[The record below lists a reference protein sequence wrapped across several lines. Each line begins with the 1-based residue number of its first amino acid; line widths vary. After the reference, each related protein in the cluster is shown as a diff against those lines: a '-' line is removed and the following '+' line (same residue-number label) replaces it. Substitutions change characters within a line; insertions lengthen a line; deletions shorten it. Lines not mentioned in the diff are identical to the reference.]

1 MGIELLNNESPLSD
15 GNNHSLILYSSAAS
29 PCVRRVK
36 ITLLEKG
43 LDFDTVEV
51 SLPNMEQ
58 RSPEYLSLNPNGFVP
73 TLSHGEHV
81 VFESSIINQYLE
93 EQFPQTPL
101 IPNDPYEEAQVA
113 MWIDA
118 EGQMAKLFRPIMY
131 QRIQGPIQ
139 HISRTLQESLTI
151 LSHSSSDK
159 FDREWQ
165 TKVWNLQVLTPEE
178 EAQHEVD
185 LLSWLDRVELAL
197 TQQNYLVGNRFSQAD
212 ISLFPRIEMY
222 SYLGIEL
229 DGIRFKNVLD
239 WMKRL
244 SERPSFEA
252 SMTDEAKKLRKM
264 ATSPLLPKIR
274 KILNKTT
281 RTIKDSIYLWAVG
294 KVIRKM
300 QNVRKMISPLYI
312 PRTLPLPKKEKLD
325 IVFNQLNSTTDQ
337 YKNKEQAVTLFGN
350 EKSIHCLRIIMLL
363 KQLNINYQI
372 SPINLKKKEQFKEE
386 FIQLNPLSQIPVI
399 QHGKNVI
406 YDSATIAQYL
416 VKIFDDNN
424 HWLPNDSGKRSSLR
438 MWLALETGTH
448 KEFKPFYDTYVLKV
462 KSPQRHIVNAAESIN
477 RINQKLSILDTQLTS
492 NHYLCGERITYAD
505 LAWYTRIESLN
516 TVPAFT
522 INKFPSIKLWLNRVN
537 DKLAEKNGEFY
548 VH

>member
-15 GNNHSLILYSSAAS
+15 GNDHSLILYSSAAS
-29 PCVRRVK
+29 PCVRRVR

-58 RSPEYLSLNPNGFVP
+58 RSPEYLTLNPNGFVP
-73 TLSHGEHV
+73 TLSHGEHA

-139 HISRTLQESLTI
+139 HISRTLKESLTI

-165 TKVWNLQVLTPEE
+165 TKVWNINVLTPEE
-178 EAQHEVD
+178 EARHESD
-185 LLSWLDRVELAL
+185 LLSWLDRVEFALAD
-197 TQQNYLVGNRFSQAD
+197 QDYLVGNQFSQAD

-229 DGIRFKNVLD
+229 NAVRFKNVLR

-244 SERPSFEA
+244 EKRPSFEA
-252 SMTDEAKKLRKM
+252 SMSAEAKKIRKM

-274 KILNKTT
+274 NILNKNT
-281 RTIKDSIYLWAVG
+281 RSIKESIYLWVVG

-300 QNVRKMISPLYI
+300 QNVRKLISPLYI
-312 PRTLPLPKKEKLD
+312 PRALPLPKKAKLD
-325 IVFNQLNSTTDQ
+325 IVFNQLNSKKVRSTV
-337 YKNKEQAVTLFGN
+337 KEQTITLFGN
-350 EKSIHCLRIIMLL
+350 ETSIHCQRIIMLL
-363 KQLNINYQI
+363 KQLNIKYKV
-372 SPINLKKKEQFKEE
+372 SHINLKKREQFEQG
-386 FIQLNPLSQIPVI
+386 FIQLNPLSQVPVI
-399 QHGKNVI
+399 QHGNNVI

-424 HWLPNDSGKRSSLR
+424 DWQPNDSEKRSNLR
-438 MWLALETGTH
+438 MWLALESGTH

-462 KSPQRHIVNAAESIN
+462 KNPQRHIVNAAESIN
-477 RINQKLSILDTQLTS
+477 RINQKLSIFRYS
-492 NHYLCGERITYAD
+492 AH
-505 LAWYTRIESLN
+505 
-516 TVPAFT
+516 
-522 INKFPSIKLWLNRVN
+522 
-537 DKLAEKNGEFY
+537 
-548 VH
+548 